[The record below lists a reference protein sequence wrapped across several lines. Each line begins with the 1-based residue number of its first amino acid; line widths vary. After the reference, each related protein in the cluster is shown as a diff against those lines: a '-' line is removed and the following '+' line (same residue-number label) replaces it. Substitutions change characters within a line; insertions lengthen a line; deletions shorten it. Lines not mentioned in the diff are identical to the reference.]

1 MRVLRIEYDGGG
13 MYRGV
18 TGGNAWV
25 EAECYTTGGDRVD
38 RQAHPLPFE
47 DSLLR
52 GQPWDALCCDRD
64 DRGGRFGFA
73 DLAQLRRWIYR
84 DEWVQRLSDVGCELV
99 EYEAHGKCYV
109 GYTQVVFDI
118 RDATEISR
126 APLCT
131 ILEK

>member
-25 EAECYTTGGDRVD
+25 ESGCCTEGGALVD

-47 DSLLR
+47 DSLLHS
-52 GQPWDALCCDRD
+52 QPWDSLCND
-64 DRGGRFGFA
+64 DYDLGGRFGFA
-73 DLAQLRRWIYR
+73 GMAQLRRWIYR

-99 EYEAHGKCYV
+99 EYEAYGECYV

-118 RDATEISR
+118 NEAVEVSR
-126 APLCT
+126 QPLNV